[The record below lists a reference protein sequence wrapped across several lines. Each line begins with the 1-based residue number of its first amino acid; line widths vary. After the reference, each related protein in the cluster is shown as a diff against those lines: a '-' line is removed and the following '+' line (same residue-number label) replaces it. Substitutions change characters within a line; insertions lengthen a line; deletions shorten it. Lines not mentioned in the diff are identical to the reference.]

1 METEQKNHKQERTQ
15 QQKAE
20 ELSMEMCHKLE
31 VTERERD
38 RLKALLASLQQ
49 NQQSDSTTTREE
61 LKSERLQLQV
71 ELENLRNSMN
81 REMESVRGACEKE
94 TNELKQKME
103 ILEQERNQMSKSIDV
118 MISVY
123 CQISIIIGNMHVLI
137 HVIIVHQSTCT
148 IEHAVTCTIILWSI
162 E

>member
-1 METEQKNHKQERTQ
+1 
-15 QQKAE
+15 
-20 ELSMEMCHKLE
+20 MEMCHKLE

-49 NQQSDSTTTREE
+49 NQQSDSTTTLEE

-103 ILEQERNQMSKSIDV
+103 ILEQERNQMTKSIEV
-118 MISVY
+118 MILLS
-123 CQISIIIGNMHVLI
+123 N
-137 HVIIVHQSTCT
+137 
-148 IEHAVTCTIILWSI
+148 IE
-162 E
+162 